1 MMLEQIREALL
12 KRGLTEAEVNAVLE
26 EARVKTA
33 TQQLASQ
40 FVNSLTNIVGSD
52 SLQEATIQVQ
62 VMNDA
67 EGNIHVYWDFK
78 LHSTT
83 IGTIELS
90 GKITPT
96 PTQQTQQTHT
106 QIQTQAQQTSKGEFE
121 ASIAVFKRLGYD
133 IPQSYI
139 GRMSWYFYNLA
150 NRVIRDR
157 KHNDPEFVQWVNR
170 WNAKHPDKQI
180 VLP

>member
-1 MMLEQIREALL
+1 MVRLL
-12 KRGLTEAEVNAVLE
+12 RKRHSVPEDINNRFNPTMVRLLH
-26 EARVKTA
+26 
-33 TQQLASQ
+33 
-40 FVNSLTNIVGSD
+40 SLTNIVGSD

-157 KHNDPEFVQWVNR
+157 KHNDPEFVQWV
-170 WNAKHPDKQI
+170 KQQSHHCGI
-180 VLP
+180 ETP